1 MKTKEQARREAYER
15 EREITNTLL
24 SNLRGRWGDVLS
36 ALIPGLQDAVAA
48 GHRKKV
54 QCPISDHG
62 GGKRAA
68 TPQGSSA
75 NAPARRRRVEPDFRI
90 AKDFDTT
97 GGCHCTCNNEMGN
110 GFRVLMARYG
120 CSFMEAKQMVIDH
133 LGGRITTNHLPP
145 PTPIKQPDPREIARQ
160 DATIRKRLEQTWSST
175 LGPEHPSAEPL
186 HNWFEG
192 RGLGSPTGLANLRF
206 HEALSYVDYETGE
219 YLGKFPAQVALLQH
233 LDGTPV
239 TLHRTYLSHDGRT
252 KADVP
257 MARKAESHTSDRDP
271 CGAAVHLDRHA
282 HRVLAV
288 GEGLESSI
296 AARRLVDDLG
306 IPMWSTLDANGMRNL
321 ILPDWAEIVVVF
333 GDRDLSMAGQAAA
346 YQLVESARASG
357 RRATALLPPFAI
369 PDGQKSIDW
378 NDVVLAMGPDAARAI
393 IQLQQWRSRLRQVLR
408 EGSRTGSRSEARAQS

>member
-1 MKTKEQARREAYER
+1 MKSKEQARRQAYER

-36 ALIPGLQDAVAA
+36 ALIPGMQDAVAA

-54 QCPISDHG
+54 KCPISDHG
-62 GGKRAA
+62 GGARTSGTPGA
-68 TPQGSSA
+68 TP

-90 AKDFDTT
+90 AKDFDVS

-110 GFRVLMARYG
+110 GFRVLMARFG

-133 LGGRITTNHLPP
+133 LGGRVTTNHLPP
-145 PTPIKQPDPREIARQ
+145 PTPIKEPDQREIARQ
-160 DATIRKRLEQTWSST
+160 DALVRQRLERTWNST
-175 LGPEHPSAEPL
+175 IGPEHPGAEPL
-186 HNWFEG
+186 RNWFES
-192 RGLGSPTGLANLRF
+192 RGLGSPIGLSGLRF
-206 HEALSYVDYETGE
+206 HEALSYVDYATGE

-233 LDGTPV
+233 LDGKPV
-239 TLHRTYLSHDGRT
+239 TLHRTYLSHDGRA

-271 CGAAVHLDRHA
+271 CGAAVHLDRHT

-296 AARRLVDDLG
+296 AARRLVEDLG

-321 ILPDWAEIVVVF
+321 ILPDWAEVVVVF

-346 YQLVESARASG
+346 YQLVESARSSG

-369 PDGQKSIDW
+369 PEGQKSIDW
-378 NDVVLAMGPDAARAI
+378 NDVVMAMGADAARAI
-393 IQLQQWRSRLRQVLR
+393 MQLQQWRTRLRQVLR
-408 EGSRTGSRSEARAQS
+408 EDVRTGRRVGARA

>member
-1 MKTKEQARREAYER
+1 MKTKEEARREAYER

-24 SNLRGRWGDVLS
+24 RNLRGRWGEVLS
-36 ALIPGLQDAVAA
+36 ALIPGLQAAVDA

-62 GGKRAA
+62 GGKRASGA
-68 TPQGSSA
+68 SDTAPNASA
-75 NAPARRRRVEPDFRI
+75 PRRRVEPDFRI
-90 AKDFDTT
+90 AKDFDAT

-110 GFRVLMARYG
+110 GFRVLMARFG

-133 LGGRITTNHLPP
+133 LGGRTTTNHLPP
-145 PTPIKQPDPREIARQ
+145 PTPIKAPNKEEIAQQ
-160 DATIRKRLEQTWSST
+160 DALIRKRLERTWNTT
-175 LGPEHPSAEPL
+175 LSPSDARSEPMR
-186 HNWFEG
+186 NWFEA
-192 RGLGSPTGLANLRF
+192 RGLGSPEGLNNLRF
-206 HEALSYVDYETGE
+206 HPALSYVDYDTGE

-233 LDGTPV
+233 IDGTPV
-239 TLHRTYLSHDGRT
+239 TLHRTYLSPDGRR

-271 CGAAVHLDRHA
+271 CGAAVHLDRHT

-288 GEGLESSI
+288 GEGLESSV
-296 AARRLVDDLG
+296 AARRLVEDLG

-333 GDRDLSMAGQAAA
+333 GDRDRAMAGQASSF
-346 YQLVESARASG
+346 QLVEAARRSG

-369 PDGQKSIDW
+369 PEGEKSIDW
-378 NDVVLAMGPDAARAI
+378 DDVVMTMGVEAARAI
-393 IQLQQWRSRLRQVLR
+393 MQLQQWRSRLKQVLR
-408 EGSRTGSRSEARAQS
+408 ESGRMRSPKEVRA